1 MLNLKCRAV
10 NFMILAFSVFSV
22 LFFAACP
29 APPTTNVN
37 TTNVNVSN
45 NANLNTNSN
54 LSNVNTN
61 MSNMSNTTSSTI
73 ETKEPDKYEAIV
85 KLKFETSGE
94 QKISIPAELQANVA
108 RSGANSRMAFNLP
121 TGEKLI
127 YLDLGGKQ
135 YLVLPQKKQYAEL
148 DKASVGFEIR
158 SMMMPAQIV
167 NQIKV
172 MKGVERVGEEKYAGR
187 DAVKYQYSSVNETKS
202 QAGNVETKSFI
213 FVDKETGLPLHS
225 ETTTTSMTGNYQGI
239 SGLRILTDITDIK
252 TDADASLFAEPT
264 DFAKVA
270 PEQVK
275 QQVDMV
281 FNIAMV
287 FLNQLMKTSQTSVSP
302 TATP

>member
-1 MLNLKCRAV
+1 MINFKCRAI
-10 NFMILAFSVFSV
+10 NFTILAFSVFSV
-22 LFFAACP
+22 MFFAACP

-54 LSNVNTN
+54 LSNVN
-61 MSNMSNTTSSTI
+61 MNMSNTTSSTI
-73 ETKEPDKYEAIV
+73 DTKEPDKYEAIV

-108 RSGANSRMAFNLP
+108 RSGANSRMSFNLP

-135 YLVLPQKKQYAEL
+135 LLVLPQKKQYAEL

-167 NQIKV
+167 NQIKA
-172 MKGVERVGEEKYAGR
+172 MKGVERIGEEKYAGR
-187 DAVKYQYSSVNETKS
+187 DAVKYQYGSVTATKS

-239 SGLRILTDITDIK
+239 SGLRFLTDITDIK

-264 DFAKVA
+264 DF
-270 PEQVK
+270 
-275 QQVDMV
+275 
-281 FNIAMV
+281 
-287 FLNQLMKTSQTSVSP
+287 
-302 TATP
+302 